1 MSRLPHVNGDD
12 VAGAGGHR
20 EARVHQHLPEQLHV
34 PLVCPTQRPALL
46 AFQHP
51 DGLLCSGQQHGGQ
64 RRGEDEARGV
74 GAHRVHQGGG
84 AGNVT
89 AHAAKRLP
97 WNANQQVRERSARL
111 MGERLAHQ
119 ASQR

>member
-1 MSRLPHVNGDD
+1 MNGDN
-12 VAGAGGHR
+12 VAGAGGHG

-34 PLVCPTQRPALL
+34 PLVRPTQRPALL

-51 DGLLCSGQQHGGQ
+51 DGLLRSSQQHGGQ

-84 AGNVT
+84 AGDVA

-97 WNANQQVRERSARL
+97 WNANQRVREASTRL
-111 MGERLAHQ
+111 TGERLAYR